1 MTFPSNI
8 DLSPSVTVSTQLF
21 EETIYQFVDIPGHPS
36 IQERIIRTQED
47 HVKKALTD
55 LGWVCRAGPID
66 LADALRE
73 LDAVGAPGVASTAI
87 REAWREFEQT
97 KEKR

>member
-1 MTFPSNI
+1 MDDVNFANFL
-8 DLSPSVTVSTQLF
+8 DRHQDATV
-21 EETIYQFVDIPGHPS
+21 
-36 IQERIIRTQED
+36 RTAAQ
-47 HVKKALTD
+47 
-55 LGWVCRAGPID
+55 WCRAGPID

-73 LDAVGAPGVASTAI
+73 LDAVGAPGVAFLAV

>member
-1 MTFPSNI
+1 MTFANFL
-8 DLSPSVTVSTQLF
+8 DDHQDATV
-21 EETIYQFVDIPGHPS
+21 
-36 IQERIIRTQED
+36 RTAAQ
-47 HVKKALTD
+47 
-55 LGWVCRAGPID
+55 WCRAGPID

-73 LDAVGAPGVASTAI
+73 LDAVGAPGVAFLAV

>member
-1 MTFPSNI
+1 MTFANFLRTHQ
-8 DLSPSVTVSTQLF
+8 DATV
-21 EETIYQFVDIPGHPS
+21 
-36 IQERIIRTQED
+36 RTAAQ
-47 HVKKALTD
+47 
-55 LGWVCRAGPID
+55 WCRAGPID

-73 LDAVGAPGVASTAI
+73 LDAVGAPGVASTAA

>member
-1 MTFPSNI
+1 MDGVTFANFL
-8 DLSPSVTVSTQLF
+8 DDHQDETV
-21 EETIYQFVDIPGHPS
+21 
-36 IQERIIRTQED
+36 RTAAQ
-47 HVKKALTD
+47 
-55 LGWVCRAGPID
+55 WCRAGPID

-87 REAWREFEQT
+87 REAWKEFEQT

>member
-1 MTFPSNI
+1 MTFANFL
-8 DLSPSVTVSTQLF
+8 DRHQDETV
-21 EETIYQFVDIPGHPS
+21 
-36 IQERIIRTQED
+36 RTAAQ
-47 HVKKALTD
+47 
-55 LGWVCRAGPID
+55 WCRAGPID

-73 LDAVGAPGVASTAI
+73 LDAVGAPGVASTAV